1 MSKIK
6 YTNDIVSKAIEM
18 RMDGEAI
25 PDIVKA
31 IGMKKPSLQK
41 LFRERGIILTP
52 EQKKAA
58 LARRWLNHEPIVDGM
73 KRCSKCKE
81 NKPVDDF
88 HKNEKRLTGLVSSC
102 KKCYQDFYEENSE
115 EIKARN
121 SNYRLKNPEKKK
133 ETDENYYKENQEY
146 FIEKATKWN
155 KNNPEK
161 VKAIHREYDKRNQPT
176 KNSRTAFYRAQK
188 IQATPKWL
196 SDHQKEEIKRI
207 YINCP
212 KGFHVDHIV
221 PLNGEEVRG
230 LHVPWNLQYLT
241 IDENLRKSN
250 KL

>member
-6 YTNDIVSKAIEM
+6 YTNDIISKAVEM

-31 IGMKKPSLQK
+31 TGMKKPSLQK

-115 EIKARN
+115 EIKARVKIYKN
-121 SNYRLKNPEKKK
+121 KNPDLVKLWDKNRYLAKTDEYIANAAKWDKENPEKRK
-133 ETDENYYKENQEY
+133 EIK
-146 FIEKATKWN
+146 
-155 KNNPEK
+155 
-161 VKAIHREYDKRNQPT
+161 REYDKRNQPA

-207 YINCP
+207 YVNCP

-230 LHVPWNLQYLT
+230 LHVPWNLQYLPAA
-241 IDENLRKSN
+241 ENLRKSN